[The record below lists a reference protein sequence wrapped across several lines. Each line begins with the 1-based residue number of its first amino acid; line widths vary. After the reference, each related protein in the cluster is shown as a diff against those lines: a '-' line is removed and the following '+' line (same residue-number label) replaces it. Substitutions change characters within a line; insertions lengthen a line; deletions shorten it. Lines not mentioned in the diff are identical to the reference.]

1 MEGNVMPP
9 LGIISGPMLL
19 KSHVLGRLK
28 PRALETPFGPAT
40 ILLSDE
46 VAFLPRHG
54 LEGEP
59 YILPHRINHPANLT
73 ALRDLG
79 VRQVVSAN
87 STGSLKTAFPPGT
100 LVVPDDYIML
110 AASPTVFHD
119 QPVHITPALSEE
131 LRQEWLSAAA
141 DCRLA
146 IVNGGVYWHTVGP
159 RFETRAEVRMASA
172 FADIV
177 GMTLGGEAS
186 VAKELGLDY
195 ASLCSVDNFAHGI
208 GGKPLTMKE
217 IVRCSREN
225 AGAIVRIV
233 KQLLEKRRGN
243 G

>member
-1 MEGNVMPP
+1 MPP

-19 KSHVLGRLK
+19 KNHVLGRLK
-28 PRALETPFGPAT
+28 PRTVETPFGPAT
-40 ILLSDE
+40 ILLSNE
-46 VAFLPRHG
+46 IAFIPRHG
-54 LEGEP
+54 LAGEP
-59 YILPHRINHPANLT
+59 YILPHRINHAANMT

-87 STGSLKTAFPPGT
+87 STGSLKTALSPGT

-119 QPVHITPALSEE
+119 QPVHATPGLSGE

-141 DCRLA
+141 DCGFA
-146 IVNGGVYWHTVGP
+146 AVDGGVYWHTVGP
-159 RFETRAEVRMASA
+159 RFETKAEVRLASM
-172 FADIV
+172 FADVV

-186 VAKELGLDY
+186 VAKELDLDY

-208 GGKPLTMKE
+208 GDKPLTMKE
-217 IVRCSREN
+217 IVRCARRN
-225 AGAIVRIV
+225 TGAIVRIV
-233 KQLLEKRRGN
+233 KRLLEKRRGN

>member
-1 MEGNVMPP
+1 MPL

-28 PRALETPFGPAT
+28 PNMLETPFGPAM
-40 ILLSDE
+40 ILLSED

-54 LEGEP
+54 LDGEP
-59 YILPHRINHPANLT
+59 YILPHRINHAANMA

-87 STGSLKTAFPPGT
+87 STGSLKAAFPPGT

-119 QPVHITPALSEE
+119 RPVHVTPGLSEDLREE
-131 LRQEWLSAAA
+131 LLSAAA
-141 DCRLA
+141 ECGLTA
-146 IVNGGVYWHTVGP
+146 INGGVYWHSTGP
-159 RFETRAEVRMASA
+159 RLETKAEVRMASA

-186 VAKELGLDY
+186 VAKELDLDY

-208 GGKPLTMKE
+208 GEKPLTMKE
-217 IVRCSREN
+217 ISRCAREN
-225 AGAIVRIV
+225 AEAVVQIV
-233 KQLLEKRRGN
+233 KRLLEKRRGSE
-243 G
+243 